1 LWTCT
6 INLYIL
12 LLTNQDLRGIL
23 VLYSISYSKDML
35 SSQPSLPDNNTAKN
49 SVHNELKTPS
59 VFTALASQTK
69 AALLWLALLTPQ
81 NSQAQTPD
89 SPQLL
94 AEADIATN
102 KSDGTFEDTQLNE
115 KMNFAISDVFR
126 FRQAGI
132 EFYGEFLTQFEQ
144 LPKEDQY
151 QVALAID
158 WENWQWGSD
167 MTDEMLNLVRE
178 WRVPLG
184 MIDSMKIEAESN
196 WADTDPDW
204 WEVPAFAEVL
214 MDIRT
219 TWMTESWDSYEEMLQ
234 FAPNTIS
241 KLYFVF
247 ATNLVQ
253 SKNEAAIAELEAVT
267 AENEAA
273 RAENEA
279 ARAENEAARAE
290 NEAVDEY
297 GNTLKQRLELQR
309 RATQALKDA
318 ANTVSE

>member
-1 LWTCT
+1 
-6 INLYIL
+6 
-12 LLTNQDLRGIL
+12 
-23 VLYSISYSKDML
+23 
-35 SSQPSLPDNNTAKN
+35 
-49 SVHNELKTPS
+49 
-59 VFTALASQTK
+59 
-69 AALLWLALLTPQ
+69 
-81 NSQAQTPD
+81 
-89 SPQLL
+89 
-94 AEADIATN
+94 
-102 KSDGTFEDTQLNE
+102 
-115 KMNFAISDVFR
+115 
-126 FRQAGI
+126 
-132 EFYGEFLTQFEQ
+132 
-144 LPKEDQY
+144 
-151 QVALAID
+151 
-158 WENWQWGSD
+158 
-167 MTDEMLNLVRE
+167 
-178 WRVPLG
+178 
-184 MIDSMKIEAESN
+184 
-196 WADTDPDW
+196 
-204 WEVPAFAEVL
+204 
-214 MDIRT
+214 
-219 TWMTESWDSYEEMLQ
+219 MLQ